1 MAIAVSEFQSAEY
14 GSLFPITA
22 NILRT
27 HPQDVFLFW
36 QDWEYIT
43 DGHFTDNT
51 PVTLLTFLSL
61 GAYITLLV
69 LTLRLSS

>member
-1 MAIAVSEFQSAEY
+1 MATAVSEFQLAES
-14 GSLFPITA
+14 GCFFPITA
-22 NILRT
+22 NALRT
-27 HPQDVFLFW
+27 HPQNMFLLW
-36 QDWEYIT
+36 LEWERIT
-43 DGHFTDNT
+43 DGHFTDNG